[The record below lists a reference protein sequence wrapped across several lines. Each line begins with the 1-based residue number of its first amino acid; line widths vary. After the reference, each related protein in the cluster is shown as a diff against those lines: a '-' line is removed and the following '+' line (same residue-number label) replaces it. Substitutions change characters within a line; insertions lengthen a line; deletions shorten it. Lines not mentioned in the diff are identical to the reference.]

1 MRRIAIANQ
10 KGGVGKTTIALN
22 LAHGLAR
29 DGDAVL
35 LIDLDPQANS
45 TLSLL
50 GPDEPERSAYEF
62 LMEGNSLQQVTHAA
76 CERLDVLPSTIDLAA
91 CEVELLS
98 QIGGQLRLRSRLEA
112 SDLSAYDCVIVDC
125 PPSLGLLT
133 INALAAVSEVIVPVV
148 PGKYSFKGLGELQT
162 TIEKVR
168 SNLANPDLHICGV
181 VVNMVDYSR
190 VGQDARA
197 EIAGEF
203 KGRVFAATIPRSVR
217 FEESNRIKGGSIF
230 THASTS
236 PAAVAMG
243 ELVREIANDE

>member
-50 GPDEPERSAYEF
+50 GPDEPMYSAYDF
-62 LMEGNSLQQVTHAA
+62 LIDGIAFAAVMRHAG
-76 CERLDVLPSTIDLAA
+76 ERLDVLPSTIDLAA

-112 SDLSAYDCVIVDC
+112 SDLSAYDVVIIDC

-133 INALAAVSEVIVPVV
+133 INALAAVAEVIVPVV

-168 SNLANPDLHICGV
+168 ANLANPGLRIAGV
-181 VVNMVDYSR
+181 VVNMVDHSNI
-190 VGQDARA
+190 GQDARA
-197 EIAGEF
+197 EIVGEF

-217 FEESNRIKGGSIF
+217 FEESNRIRGGSIF

-236 PAAVAMG
+236 PAAAAMG
-243 ELVREIANDE
+243 ELVKEVRDE

>member
-29 DGDAVL
+29 DGDSIL

-50 GPDEPERSAYEF
+50 GPDEPQRSAYEF
-62 LMEGNSLQQVTHAA
+62 LMESVPLFDVIAHAG
-76 CERLDVLPSTIDLAA
+76 ERLDVLPSTIDLAA

-112 SDLSAYDCVIVDC
+112 SDLTAYDVVIVDC
-125 PPSLGLLT
+125 APSLGLLT

-148 PGKYSFKGLGELQT
+148 PGKYSFKGLGELQA

-168 SNLANPDLHICGV
+168 TNLANPDLRICGV

-197 EIAGEF
+197 EIAGQF
-203 KGRVFAATIPRSVR
+203 DGRVFAATIPRSVR
-217 FEESNRIKGGSIF
+217 FEESNRIRGGSIF

-243 ELVREIANDE
+243 ELVKEVRDE